1 MKESKFNMKIKNSMR
16 YHGIRTLDDQ
26 PGNFATPKKYNRSR
40 SPLPQTITY
49 TQNCF
54 DYLNICP
61 NVSTKIVSFLTEKRQ
76 ILNSSPAH
84 SPADEGKGPI

>member
-54 DYLNICP
+54 DYLNIAYKDCFF
-61 NVSTKIVSFLTEKRQ
+61 SYRKTTDLEF
-76 ILNSSPAH
+76 
-84 SPADEGKGPI
+84 